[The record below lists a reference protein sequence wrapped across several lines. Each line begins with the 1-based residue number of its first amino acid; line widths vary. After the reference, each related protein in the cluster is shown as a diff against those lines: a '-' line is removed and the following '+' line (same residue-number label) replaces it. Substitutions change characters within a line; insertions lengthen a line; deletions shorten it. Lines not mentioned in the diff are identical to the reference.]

1 MVRLKIVSKSQVY
14 FVNTARLIYNQTW
27 NILDRDKSSKG
38 GNAPRLD
45 QSMMKMVSSSIF
57 FALPHY

>member
-14 FVNTARLIYNQTW
+14 FVNRARLIYNQTW
-27 NILDRDKSSKG
+27 NIPDRDKSSKD
-38 GNAPRLD
+38 GNGPRLD